1 MRIAVTG
8 ANSSVG
14 RTLLAL
20 IAKETGIT
28 AIAGVRSE
36 RAFSSLPFAA
46 HIEPRVISY
55 ERAAEL
61 AESFKAVDTVVHLA
75 GILIETPGSTYQTA
89 NVDATAAIVKAAQHA
104 KVKQLIF
111 VSVVGANP
119 ISSNRYFKSKGKA
132 EQIVVDS
139 GLAATIIRT
148 PMLIGHGTAGAS
160 AILGAAS
167 NGNAKLLGG
176 GNYSMRPLDVND
188 LAVAILNSC
197 RAENSGVAT
206 HELVGPEALTYHEL
220 ITRTAG
226 LMAREVVIS
235 SIPIWTAKLLTA
247 ISSRIKG
254 GGMSPTVIDVIT
266 TDEVIEHNA
275 DKALGV
281 QLTPLLTTLE
291 NIIAK

>member
-1 MRIAVTG
+1 MKIAVTG

-20 IAKETGIT
+20 IANETGIT

-36 RAFSSLPFAA
+36 RAFSSLPIAT
-46 HIEPRVISY
+46 HIKPRVISY
-55 ERAAEL
+55 ERSADL
-61 AESFKAVDTVVHLA
+61 AESFNGVDTVVHLA
-75 GILIETPGSTYQTA
+75 GILIEAPGSTYQTA
-89 NVDATAAIVKAAQHA
+89 NVAATSAVVKAAQLA
-104 KVKQLIF
+104 KVKQVIF
-111 VSVVGANP
+111 VSVVGASP
-119 ISSNRYFKSKGKA
+119 KSSNRYFKSKGDA
-132 EQIVVDS
+132 EKIVADS

-160 AILGAAS
+160 AIRGAAS
-167 NGNAKLLGG
+167 NGRAKLLGG
-176 GNYSMRPLDVND
+176 GRYTMRPLDVND

-197 RAENSGVAT
+197 RAENPGVAT
-206 HELVGPEALTYHEL
+206 HELVGPEALPYHEL
-220 ITRTAG
+220 ITRTAE
-226 LMAREVVIS
+226 LMAREVEIS

-281 QLTPLLTTLE
+281 RLTPLLTTLE
-291 NIIAK
+291 NIITK